1 MKKEQTKKTVL
12 SKEERQRIW
21 QLLTPAQQAVLNE
34 HVRYRQTS
42 LFTNSN
48 LLGESTDWEFVA
60 YQLNENY
67 DNVQGEQLFCDCGR
81 RLKHQYMLQNQTS
94 GKMLKLGIS
103 HFADHAQIPEPI
115 MRQLQT
121 QIHQLNFGLDE
132 TLRRYRRGVKLNP
145 AVKAWLL
152 AQDTHNYAP
161 FTQEYVAVD
170 LPLTVE
176 DTYAI
181 RNTFARF
188 ERQQLKAQQPVVKR
202 TRRTKKV
209 KQAENQAKVDLY
221 LKAFDW

>member
-1 MKKEQTKKTVL
+1 MKREQTKKTVL

-60 YQLNENY
+60 YNLNENY
-67 DNVQGEQLFCDCGR
+67 DSHDGEQLFCDCGR
-81 RLKHQYMLQNQTS
+81 RLKHQYILQNQSS
-94 GKMLKLGIS
+94 GKVLKLGIS

-132 TLRRYRRGVKLNP
+132 TLRRYRRGVRLN
-145 AVKAWLL
+145 ANVKAWLL
-152 AQDTHNYAP
+152 TQKTHRYTP
-161 FTQEYVAVD
+161 FTREYAEVD

-181 RNTFARF
+181 RNAFARY
-188 ERQQLKAQQPVVKR
+188 ERHQVKAQQPVVKR

-209 KQAENQAKVDLY
+209 KKAENQAKLNLY